1 MDNMNTITSAKSK
14 YEKYATTREQFLERA
29 RECSELTLPFLVPPQ
44 ESGEHTKYATPFQ
57 GIGARGVN
65 NLASKLLLALLPPQA
80 PFFRMKIDDFKLKE
94 LEGDQALK
102 TQIETGLAEIE
113 RAVMT
118 DIEISA
124 DRVGIFEALKHL
136 IVAGNCCLYV
146 SEEGLRVFP
155 LERYV
160 CKRDPMGNVL
170 EIITKESVGLA
181 ALPEDIA
188 NAIYSQEKG
197 VAAPDYGNVE
207 SHCEIYTH
215 VCRKKKKWEVFQE
228 VKGIKIPESVGEFP
242 IDKSPYIPLRM
253 SRIAGHQEDYG
264 RSYVENYI
272 GDLKSLEGLTKAI
285 VEGSAAASKVIF
297 LCSPNGTT
305 RASVLANSP
314 NGAIREG
321 SANDVSVLQVG
332 KFADFRIAYDTIA
345 RIEQRLSLAFMLNAS
360 VQRQAERVTAEEVR
374 FMAEELESS
383 LGGVYSI
390 LSQEFQLPYVTRK
403 LQIME
408 KKKKLPTLP
417 KGIVTP
423 SISTGLEAI
432 GRGNDRNKL
441 VNFLR
446 TLAETLGAEMI
457 QKFVNVDDA
466 IARLATSDGI
476 DVKGLIKTKEDL
488 QAEQAQQMEQM
499 QMQQAQSA
507 AGGMAVAATPE
518 MTKQGLDPQAVQ
530 AIAEQMQQ

>member
-1 MDNMNTITSAKSK
+1 MDDTITTAKSK

-29 RECSELTLPFLVPPQ
+29 RDSSELTLPFLIPPQ
-44 ESGEHTKYATPFQ
+44 ESGQHTKYATPFQ

-65 NLASKLLLALLPPQA
+65 NLASKLLLALVPPQA

-102 TQIETGLAEIE
+102 TQIESGLAEIE

-124 DRVGIFEALKHL
+124 DRVGVFEMLKHL
-136 IVAGNCCLYV
+136 IVAGNCLLFV
-146 SEEGLRVFP
+146 SEKGLRVFP

-160 CKRDPMGNVL
+160 CKRDPMGNVI
-170 EIITKESVGLA
+170 EIITKESVALA
-181 ALPEDIA
+181 ALPEEIA
-188 NAIYSQEKG
+188 KAIKNQDKGQDYST
-197 VAAPDYGNVE
+197 VE
-207 SHCEIYTH
+207 SSCDIYTH
-215 VCRKKKKWEVFQE
+215 VCRREKKWEVFQE
-228 VKGIKIPESVGEFP
+228 VKGIKVPESVGEYH
-242 IDKSPYIPLRM
+242 IDKSPYIALRM
-253 SRIAGHQEDYG
+253 SRIDGEDYG
-264 RSYVENYI
+264 RGYVEQYI

-321 SANDVSVLQVG
+321 SANDVSVLQVN

-345 RIEQRLSLAFMLNAS
+345 RIEQRLQFAFLLNAS

-390 LSQEFQLPYVTRK
+390 LSQEFQLPFVIRK
-403 LQIME
+403 IQIME

-417 KGIVTP
+417 KGVVKP

-476 DVKGLIKTKEDL
+476 DTKGLIKTKEDL
-488 QAEQAQQMEQM
+488 EAEMQQQMQQM
-499 QMQQAQSA
+499 QMQQASQV
-507 AGGMAVAATPE
+507 AGDMAVSATPE
-518 MTKQGLDPQAVQ
+518 MTKQGGGINPEAVQ
-530 AIAEQMQQ
+530 AIAQQMQQQQ